1 MRLAADIAVGQV
13 GVGRDVQLPD
23 TKLQRSAANVA
34 RTPKHRQPDRESGL
48 LHIMHM
54 PEALRRKVAVDKPS
68 RPYRV
73 VSLARHAYH
82 GKLERFGPFRS
93 LFSRLRIKYT

>member
-13 GVGRDVQLPD
+13 GVGRDGQLPD

-34 RTPKHRQPDRESGL
+34 SAPKHRQPDRESGL

-54 PEALRRKVAVDKPS
+54 PDALRRKVAVDKPTA
-68 RPYRV
+68 
-73 VSLARHAYH
+73 SLSVLA
-82 GKLERFGPFRS
+82 
-93 LFSRLRIKYT
+93 SRLGSVGT